1 MAKQKFSAIQ
11 QQEVTIQALDRLFPQ
26 FVFALVSSLLTFI
39 SSSSCMCLCSL
50 MLFFHF

>member
-1 MAKQKFSAIQ
+1 MAKQKFNAIQ
-11 QQEVTIQALDRLFPQ
+11 QQEVTIQALDKLFPQ

-39 SSSSCMCLCSL
+39 SSSSSL